1 MYRDL
6 PFEEISVVVSLILD
20 LVVMMMLMSLV
31 AFLLLLVLEYS

>member
-1 MYRDL
+1 MYRGL

-20 LVVMMMLMSLV
+20 LVVMMMMSLV

>member
-1 MYRDL
+1 MYRGL

-20 LVVMMMLMSLV
+20 LVVMMMSLV